1 MDKIHSNTLVTPLDT
16 ESPTDKLK
24 VFISYD
30 GDGVNSRIEQAML
43 ADQADEAV
51 KIGSAVDSGNHLWK
65 LWAQAKGGRII
76 VQGGDQG
83 CLQIGAD
90 HLADIIDL
98 RRQYEE
104 RVGSSCSI
112 GVGKHLSEASQALLA
127 CKLRGGNQIKLFGD
141 EVKEILSE
149 YQDEAPPE
157 ESKLFQGSIETAAMQ
172 ATGVDLSKG
181 MESDAKFRSV
191 RGAGFQSNLPPQG
204 GQISAPIKTNEV
216 QAGADEGAKVHN
228 LKTVAAGSVKIPSPE
243 ELAPEEAQPD
253 YVQDFENLAQ
263 QSING
268 ENSKKG
274 QEPQQDELKQKLV
287 QTLKEFKSQTPMLES
302 LKDSDPKLYQTLVDV
317 VQSMILMAQKLY
329 SPQPVQKS
337 EELEKALPRSMA
349 ENRANAAGFLNHPVA
364 QDAYIEGTGA
374 VPVQHTASLANAGPH
389 SPTLSMA
396 SAAAHIPDRRPNGN
410 VEHEKLYQAHAA
422 NFYTHQSNSAT
433 PTKLPITTPYFDIG
447 YPNET
452 PNYNSPAHQYHERDF
467 WQDTEAQSR
476 GISLAA
482 LRAKAAKGIKERKT
496 PATAI
501 LDADP
506 SGDFGK
512 AALEAGKTGRH
523 HVILPVGARKDSG
536 PTGTRDVGKI
546 KIMNPKTNHSQW
558 RSVRSNQVMDPTTG
572 TPTSSRNVPKPKDQ
586 TQQAPQSP
594 PTPNDKP

>member
-1 MDKIHSNTLVTPLDT
+1 MDKVHSNTLVTPLDT

-24 VFISYD
+24 VFIAYD

-90 HLADIIDL
+90 HLSDIIDL

-104 RVGSSCSI
+104 RVGSTCSI
-112 GVGKHLSEASQALLA
+112 GVGKHLSEANQALLA

-141 EVKEILSE
+141 EVKQILSE

-157 ESKLFQGSIETAAMQ
+157 ESKLFQSRLETAAMQ

-191 RGAGFQSNLPPQG
+191 RGAGFQSNIPPQG

-216 QAGADEGAKVHN
+216 QAGADEGAKVHS

-263 QSING
+263 QSINS

-337 EELEKALPRSMA
+337 EELEKALPKSMA
-349 ENRANAAGFLNHPVA
+349 ENRANAQGFLNHPVN

-374 VPVQHTASLANAGPH
+374 VPVQHTTTNVVGTPGVDINHTFSNP
-389 SPTLSMA
+389 
-396 SAAAHIPDRRPNGN
+396 AAKIAERYFPGEDLG
-410 VEHEKLYQAHAA
+410 YQAHAA
-422 NFYTHQSNSAT
+422 NFHTSRNPAT
-433 PTKLPITTPYFDIG
+433 PRKLPIMTPYLNID
-447 YPNET
+447 YPHIT
-452 PNYNSPAHQYHERDF
+452 PDYTSPAHQNHEKDF
-467 WQDTEAQSR
+467 WQDTEAQSK

-506 SGDFGK
+506 NSDFGK

-546 KIMNPKTNHSQW
+546 KIMNPNTNHSQW

-586 TQQAPQSP
+586 TQQAPQ
-594 PTPNDKP
+594 TPNDKP